1 MTQPGELLDVQG
13 VNDPET
19 IVQNNTEIT
28 ARMLWRR
35 EPTYVD
41 LGGGTMGPNAVTG
54 SPSVGVDRL
63 LNELW
68 IDQTGAKWKCTAA
81 GNPGTWVKIE
91 PAMLFGVK
99 TAFDFASIAAG
110 ASASTTLTITNATS
124 GDIVLLGFS
133 SAPEAGLIW
142 DAYVSAANTVTIR
155 ATNVSA
161 AAIDPVS
168 RNYNVAV
175 ICG

>member
-1 MTQPGELLDVQG
+1 
-13 VNDPET
+13 
-19 IVQNNTEIT
+19 
-28 ARMLWRR
+28 
-35 EPTYVD
+35 
-41 LGGGTMGPNAVTG
+41 
-54 SPSVGVDRL
+54 
-63 LNELW
+63 
-68 IDQTGAKWKCTAA
+68 
-81 GNPGTWVKIE
+81 
-91 PAMLFGVK
+91 MLFGVK

-142 DAYVSAANTVTIR
+142 DSYVSAANTITIR

-161 AAIDPVS
+161 LAIDPAS